1 MNECKARTVGLLL
14 NGADVV
20 LVNLEVHRDGGGLD
34 RDTTLFLVFSCVG
47 EAHVTSL
54 GRGDDTGL
62 GHQGVREG
70 GLSVIDCV
78 QSA

>member
-34 RDTTLFLVFSCVG
+34 RNTTILFVLTGVRKPHFTSLRVRDN
-47 EAHVTSL
+47 TSL
-54 GRGDDTGL
+54 GD
-62 GHQGVREG
+62 QGIGEG
-70 GLSVIDCV
+70 RLSVVD
-78 QSA
+78 